1 MEQGVDMCWTHH
13 AFSSVHGGGTRV
25 SRVPPGPLCTFA
37 PEQEAWTRSHKSQ
50 GKAQAHNRRT
60 NLDLYLFLLLN
71 PADLSGEG
79 RSLDDTEYGV
89 DEEERNDSIKLR
101 KAGETSD

>member
-1 MEQGVDMCWTHH
+1 MEEELESPESHR
-13 AFSSVHGGGTRV
+13 VHSAHLPL
-25 SRVPPGPLCTFA
+25 SRKHGPD
-37 PEQEAWTRSHKSQ
+37 Q
-50 GKAQAHNRRT
+50 GKAQAHNRRGT